1 MENTDFG
8 SKILILN
15 PQNTDFEFSRLAC
28 LGILE
33 ARKEYTAVALFSAVN
48 VH

>member
-15 PQNTDFEFSRLAC
+15 PQNSDFEFSRLAC
-28 LGILE
+28 LVTD
-33 ARKEYTAVALFSAVN
+33 RVAYFIESDGEE
-48 VH
+48 H